1 MQEPTLLKQEHG
13 QPASAEVPAR
23 QEGTL
28 ASMPQALLGSGTF
41 PLRYLVLAWPRDE
54 KKHWQETFWLLLVQD
69 ENLKNIMMSW
79 YYAGYYTGL
88 HTGQQQVPNDAPLQ
102 Q

>member
-1 MQEPTLLKQEHG
+1 M
-13 QPASAEVPAR
+13 
-23 QEGTL
+23 
-28 ASMPQALLGSGTF
+28 
-41 PLRYLVLAWPRDE
+41 
-54 KKHWQETFWLLLVQD
+54 ETDTSTVQD

-88 HTGQQQVPNDAPLQ
+88 HAGQQLPKGAPPQ